1 MAEPGRPRL
10 RIVTVQTPDLV
21 MLARELF
28 LEYRDGLG
36 IDLCFQGFDREVVA
50 LPGDYAPPRGRLF
63 LADFAER
70 PAGCVGLR
78 PLEDVAACEMKRLF
92 VRPDYRGA
100 GLGRRLAGA
109 AIAAARVIGYE
120 RMRLDTL
127 PSMQAA
133 IAMYEQLGFRDIAP
147 YRDNPV
153 QGARYMELDWTV

>member
-1 MAEPGRPRL
+1 MSDPQRPQL
-10 RIVTVQTPDLV
+10 ALATIHTPDLV
-21 MLARELF
+21 ARARELF

-36 IDLCFQGFDREVVA
+36 IDLCFQDFDREVAA

-63 LADFAER
+63 IALAGESI
-70 PAGCVGLR
+70 AGCVGLR
-78 PLEDVAACEMKRLF
+78 PLPEASTCEMKRLY
-92 VRPDYRGA
+92 VRPDFRGA

-109 AIAAARVIGYE
+109 AIAAARVIGYQ

-127 PSMQAA
+127 PIMQPA

-153 QGARYMELDWTV
+153 PGARYMELDWT

>member
-1 MAEPGRPRL
+1 MTDPQRPL
-10 RIVTVQTPDLV
+10 LNLVTIQAPNLV
-21 MLARELF
+21 AQVRALF
-28 LEYRDGLG
+28 LEYRDELG
-36 IDLCFQGFDREVVA
+36 IDLCFQGFDREVA
-50 LPGDYAPPRGRLF
+50 SLPGDYAPPRGRLF
-63 LADFAER
+63 LAQVGDRF
-70 PAGCVGLR
+70 AGCVGLR
-78 PLEDVAACEMKRLF
+78 PLSDAGTCEMKRLY
-92 VRPDYRGA
+92 VRPECRGT

-153 QGARYMELDWTV
+153 PGARYMELDWTS

>member
-1 MAEPGRPRL
+1 MSEVQRPVL
-10 RIVTVQTPDLV
+10 TLVTVQTPELV
-21 MLARELF
+21 AQARELF

-36 IDLCFQGFDREVVA
+36 TDLCFQGFDREVA
-50 LPGDYAPPRGRLF
+50 DLPGDYAPPGGRLF
-63 LADFAER
+63 LAQVGER
-70 PAGCVGLR
+70 FAGCVGLR
-78 PLEDVAACEMKRLF
+78 PLPEPFTCEMKRLF
-92 VRPDYRGA
+92 VRPDFRGM
-100 GLGRRLAGA
+100 GLGRHLAGA

-153 QGARYMELDWTV
+153 QGARYMELDWA

>member
-1 MAEPGRPRL
+1 MMDASRPTLSLVTAESPE
-10 RIVTVQTPDLV
+10 LV
-21 MLARELF
+21 AHVRALF

-36 IDLCFQGFDREVVA
+36 IDLCFQDFDREVAA

-63 LADFAER
+63 LALDGVRAV
-70 PAGCVGLR
+70 GCVGLR
-78 PLEDVAACEMKRLF
+78 PLEDGACEMKRLY
-92 VRPDYRGA
+92 VQPDMRGA
-100 GLGRRLAGA
+100 GLGRRLAAA

-147 YRDNPV
+147 YRVNPV
-153 QGARYMELDWTV
+153 PGARYMELDWTA